1 MINKRFIITITAG
14 LLLASSAFGQELRK
28 ETLIGTLTGVNPTG
42 KDYAVFYASGM
53 PVTAIWF
60 LGMKLSKN
68 GATIRH
74 TTVEGNGGN
83 MNVNDKVPFRF
94 IIAPTE
100 ASSRKWAEAMSFNT
114 GTGGANTNLDANGG
128 GPLMDAG
135 CNSYGTTE
143 FPKGS
148 WRLPTQRELQLM
160 WLFREGINTIYSG
173 NQLQTVKYWSAT
185 EKDATNAWFV
195 DFSTTPS
202 SASATKTTSYNVR
215 CVRDY

>member
-14 LLLASSAFGQELRK
+14 LLLASSVFGQELRK
-28 ETLIGTLTGVNPTG
+28 ETLKGTGASESMGST
-42 KDYAVFYASGM
+42 YAVFYASGM
-53 PVTAIWF
+53 PVSAIWS

-83 MNVNDKVPFRF
+83 MNVNDKVPYRF

-100 ASSRKWAEAMSFNT
+100 LSGALKWAEAMSFNT
-114 GTGGANTNLDANGG
+114 GTGGANTNLEASGG
-128 GPLMDAG
+128 GPLTDSG
-135 CNSYGTTE
+135 CNSYSTTE

-160 WLFREGINTIYSG
+160 WLFREGINAIYAG

-185 EKDATNAWFV
+185 EKDAANAWFV

-202 SASATKTTSYNVR
+202 SASATKTTSYNIR